1 MHYFLNVIFV
11 FMTFQMLQIA
21 PMVDWTHSPFRLLMR
36 LMLPNAKLF
45 TEMMVPRAI
54 IHQPERHLGHFSLE
68 SPLVL
73 QLGGSCPDELLQAA
87 LMAQRA
93 GFQEV
98 NLNLG
103 CPSERVQAGSFGACL
118 MKDKPL
124 VVKCLQHLNNHLSI
138 PVTAKTRIGVDE
150 FDSYTFF
157 RDFIAGI
164 VESGC
169 REIVVHAR
177 KAWLKGLNPKQN
189 RTIPLID
196 YTYVYRIA
204 QDFPQVQFIINGDI
218 KTVPQMEQH
227 LVKVHGVMLGR
238 LACDNPYLL
247 TDFHR
252 HLFPEVQLLSREALT
267 QAYFMHIDAEHIP
280 ANRISLYLKPLFNLY
295 HGTIYAK
302 QWKQALQVA
311 LREKNMQNLLTDLIL
326 G

>member
-1 MHYFLNVIFV
+1 
-11 FMTFQMLQIA
+11 MTFQTLQIA

-54 IHQPERHLGHFSLE
+54 IHQEARHLKHFSLE

-87 LMAQRA
+87 LMAERA

-124 VVKCLQHLNNHLSI
+124 VVQCLQHLNAHLSI

-150 FDSYTFF
+150 FDSYAFF

-189 RTIPLID
+189 RTIPPID
-196 YTYVYRIA
+196 YTYVYQIA

-218 KTVPQMEQH
+218 KTVAQMEQH
-227 LVKVHGVMLGR
+227 LSKVRGVMLGR

-252 HLFPEVQLLSREALT
+252 NLFPEVQLLSREALI
-267 QAYFMHIDAEHIP
+267 QAYFMHIDAEHVP

-302 QWKQALQVA
+302 QWKQALQIA
-311 LREKNMQNLLTDLIL
+311 LREKNMKNLLTDLIL